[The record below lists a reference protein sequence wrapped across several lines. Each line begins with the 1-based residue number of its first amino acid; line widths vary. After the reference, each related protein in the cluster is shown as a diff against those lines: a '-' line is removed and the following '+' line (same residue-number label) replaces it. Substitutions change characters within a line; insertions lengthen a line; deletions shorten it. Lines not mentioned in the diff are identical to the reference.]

1 MGNLRDLFTD
11 KYLLKRPSFQ
21 RCRAKAARH
30 GYDLSRD
37 DYAVLMRDI
46 RKLRHL
52 FEEAEV
58 DPTQVNLKKYVVNS
72 WGKDNFQVKAWLEP
86 KGKEGEEGEAGQSF
100 IPAPARPSLRPAK
113 VKIGGMA
120 YLFIPDIHFGYFRD
134 NDDLAPIHDEDA
146 VGVVLNVARAY
157 QPDSII
163 VLGDVLD
170 LAGFGS
176 YTTSPGHR
184 HLANE
189 ALQRAYEFFTDLRSV
204 APDANIVLLEG
215 NHEARIN
222 RYLCDRAPEVAGIKR
237 PGDSAATLSVK
248 SLLRLDELEIQYV
261 GPYGTHHWTP
271 EGVRVLHGE
280 LIGKNG
286 GDTVSKMLNAY
297 TAPSVCGHVHRLE
310 LAYKTRHDPD
320 GPTLTWAMSCGTLAR
335 LDGAVPGSRYPDWQ
349 QGFGVL
355 WSNGQPSIHPI
366 YGTQTG
372 LLEHHLELPR

>member
-1 MGNLRDLFTD
+1 MPGLRDLFSD

-30 GYDLSRD
+30 GFELTRD

-58 DPTQVNLKKYVVNS
+58 DPAQVNLKKYVVNS

-86 KGKEGEEGEAGQSF
+86 KGEDEAKESPF
-100 IPAPARPSLRPAK
+100 IPVARPPLKPAK
-113 VKIGGMA
+113 TAIGGMH
-120 YLFIPDIHFGYFRD
+120 YLFIPDIHFGYFRAGD
-134 NDDLAPIHDEDA
+134 ALSPVHDEDA

-157 QPDSII
+157 QPTNIV
-163 VLGDVLD
+163 VLGDMLD

-176 YTTSPGHR
+176 YTTSPAHR

-189 ALQRAYEFFTDLRSV
+189 ALQRAYDFFTNLRSV
-204 APDANIVLLEG
+204 APDANIIVLEG

-222 RYLCDRAPEVAGIKR
+222 RYLCDRAPEAAGIKR
-237 PGDSAATLSVK
+237 PGEGTPVLSVK
-248 SLLRLDELEIQYV
+248 SLLRLDEMGIEYV
-261 GPYGTHHWTP
+261 GPYGTHYWTP

-286 GDTVSKMLNAY
+286 GDTASKMLNAY
-297 TAPSVCGHVHRLE
+297 AAPSVCGHVHRLE
-310 LAYKTRHDPD
+310 LAYKTRHEAD

-335 LDGAVPGSRYPDWQ
+335 LDGAVPGSAYPDWQ

-355 WSNGQPSIHPI
+355 WLNNQPSIHAI
-366 YGTQTG
+366 YGGSTG
-372 LLEHHLELPR
+372 LLEQSLELPR